1 MDLKKLISEIAPNK
15 PLMQKGAN
23 LSENFKKKA
32 KNVGFGIANIIDLF
46 FDAMS
51 HAMVKGADKKN
62 TLKTNLKPV
71 AAGPKVSL
79 LKPQQDVSQA
89 FYTNISEG
97 QRNPL
102 RKGDSVANILAKMF
116 NFMKMVHEEEIKQM
130 EVARN
135 LARRNKYMPPVN
147 EKTEES
153 TYKAEKSSETEEG
166 MPGFLKKLLTG
177 LAAAALA
184 IAGVYAALKGLLD
197 PFINIFNNIKI
208 PELTPLPVFNPF
220 GRTPGRGVPGRG
232 VPGRGNAGRGNVIP
246 TEKDERQRMKLEE
259 ERKKADNKTKTPT
272 GQVPNKEPQKP
283 TPSKPASTGTK
294 PGFLNTAEDKIR
306 ERATRLAA
314 AAGAKGT
321 GMILKEGIKQVG
333 KQTLKS
339 FLGGPFA
346 LAITAY
352 DIADALA
359 PSEKEALDT
368 HVETLM
374 SIEDDVD
381 SLQKKYEAGEITGE
395 GFKLSMKQKMMD
407 AKTVEEKIRVLK
419 KKAEDEAYK
428 EEARLN
434 QQAAEDAKITMADE
448 VKDMGRDAASAVHPI
463 TKAIKDAGKRAAINY
478 KNNTKNYEYDKWKK
492 ENPTK
497 GLSDY
502 LELIKNEKFF
512 NGEFYKKGLRED
524 PLTPQGLLNLLQENN
539 DLNLK
544 STTSP
549 ISYIDNSK
557 TNNMGGGTG
566 GGGLTVA
573 SSAPVRNL
581 GFDTKFLNDRF
592 A

>member
-1 MDLKKLISEIAPNK
+1 MDLKKLIKENLSDEN
-15 PLMQKGAN
+15 LMKKGSAM
-23 LSENFKKKA
+23 SENFKNKA
-32 KNVGFGIANIIDLF
+32 QNVGSGIINIIDLF

-51 HAMVKGADKKN
+51 YAIVKGSDQ
-62 TLKTNLKPV
+62 KTPMKSNLKPV
-71 AAGPKVSL
+71 ATGAKVSY
-79 LKPQQDVSQA
+79 LKPQQDISQA
-89 FYTNISEG
+89 FYTNVSDG
-97 QRNPL
+97 QLQPM
-102 RKGDSVANILAKMF
+102 RKGDSIANILAKMF
-116 NFMKMVHEEEIKQM
+116 NFMKKIHGEEIKEM
-130 EVARN
+130 EVSRN
-135 LARRNKYMPPVN
+135 LAKRGKYTPMMK
-147 EKTEES
+147 EKTDSIFSKFKKDVDGEDES
-153 TYKAEKSSETEEG
+153 DS
-166 MPGFLKKLLTG
+166 FLKKLLTG

-232 VPGRGNAGRGNVIP
+232 NAGRGNVIP
-246 TEKDERQRMKLEE
+246 TEEDERQRMKLEE
-259 ERKKADNKTKTPT
+259 ERKKSDNKTKTPT
-272 GQVPNKEPQKP
+272 APTGQVPNEEPQTP
-283 TPSKPASTGTK
+283 TPSTSTGTK
-294 PGFLNTAEDKIR
+294 PGFLDTAEDKIR
-306 ERATRLAA
+306 QRATRLAA
-314 AAGAKGT
+314 TAGAKGT

-333 KQTLKS
+333 KQTLKR

-352 DIADALA
+352 DVADALA

-478 KNNTKNYEYDKWKK
+478 KRNLPDGEYEQFLKKDPKESYFNPGSVKRHLYEQYDKFNVKK
-492 ENPTK
+492 F
-497 GLSDY
+497 
-502 LELIKNEKFF
+502 I
-512 NGEFYKKGLRED
+512 RED
-524 PLTPQGLLNLLQENN
+524 PLSQGISNLLQENN

>member
-1 MDLKKLISEIAPNK
+1 MDLKKLIKENLSDEN
-15 PLMQKGAN
+15 LMKKGSAM
-23 LSENFKKKA
+23 SENFKNKA
-32 KNVGFGIANIIDLF
+32 QNVGSGIINIIDLF

-51 HAMVKGADKKN
+51 YAIVKGSDQ
-62 TLKTNLKPV
+62 KTPMKSNLKPV
-71 AAGPKVSL
+71 ASGAKVSY
-79 LKPQQDVSQA
+79 LKPQQDISQA
-89 FYTNISEG
+89 FYTNVSDG
-97 QRNPL
+97 QLQPM
-102 RKGDSVANILAKMF
+102 RKGDSIANVLAKMF
-116 NFMKMVHEEEIKQM
+116 NFMKKVHGEEIKEM
-130 EVARN
+130 EVSRN
-135 LARRNKYMPPVN
+135 LAKRNKYTPMMK
-147 EKTEES
+147 EKTDGIFSKFKKDVDGED
-153 TYKAEKSSETEEG
+153 EG
-166 MPGFLKKLLTG
+166 DSFLKKLLTG

-208 PELTPLPVFNPF
+208 PDLSPLPVFSPF
-220 GRTPGRGVPGRG
+220 GRTPMER
-232 VPGRGNAGRGNVIP
+232 VPGRGNAGRGNVVP
-246 TEKDERQRMKLEE
+246 TEEDERQRMKLEE

-272 GQVPNKEPQKP
+272 GQVPSEEPQKP
-283 TPSKPASTGTK
+283 TPSKPTSTGAK
-294 PGFLNTAEDKIR
+294 PGFLDTAEDKIR
-306 ERATRLAA
+306 QRAARLAA
-314 AAGAKGT
+314 AGAARGT
-321 GMILKEGIKQVG
+321 GVLLKEGIKQVG

-368 HVETLM
+368 HVQTLM

-381 SLQKKYEAGEITGE
+381 ALQKKYEAGEITGE

-448 VKDMGRDAASAVHPI
+448 VKGMGRDAASAVHSV
-463 TKAIKDAGKRAAINY
+463 TKPIKDAGKRAAINY
-478 KNNTKNYEYDKWKK
+478 KRNMDKGEYEQFLKNNPNESYFKLDSYKK
-492 ENPTK
+492 
-497 GLSDY
+497 Y
-502 LELIKNEKFF
+502 LNEKYPDV
-512 NGEFYKKGLRED
+512 NKEFKKGIRED
-524 PLTPQGLLNLLQENN
+524 PLTQLFLNSIQENN

-544 STTSP
+544 STTGP

-557 TNNMGGGTG
+557 TNNMGGGAG

>member
-1 MDLKKLISEIAPNK
+1 MDLKKLIKENLSDEN
-15 PLMQKGAN
+15 LMKKGSAM
-23 LSENFKKKA
+23 SENFKNKA
-32 KNVGFGIANIIDLF
+32 QNVGSGIINIIDLF

-51 HAMVKGADKKN
+51 YAIVKGSDQ
-62 TLKTNLKPV
+62 KTPMKSNLKPV
-71 AAGPKVSL
+71 ATGAKVSY
-79 LKPQQDVSQA
+79 LKPQQDISQA
-89 FYTNISEG
+89 FYTNVSDG
-97 QRNPL
+97 QLQPM
-102 RKGDSVANILAKMF
+102 RKGDSIANILAKMF
-116 NFMKMVHEEEIKQM
+116 NFMKKVHEEEIKEM
-130 EVARN
+130 EVSRN
-135 LARRNKYMPPVN
+135 LSKRGKYTPMMK
-147 EKTEES
+147 EKTDGIFSKFKKDVDGED
-153 TYKAEKSSETEEG
+153 EG
-166 MPGFLKKLLTG
+166 DSFLKKLLTG

-232 VPGRGNAGRGNVIP
+232 NAGRGNVVP
-246 TEKDERQRMKLEE
+246 TEEDERQRMKLEE

-272 GQVPNKEPQKP
+272 APTGQVPNEEPQKP
-283 TPSKPASTGTK
+283 TPSKPSSTGTK
-294 PGFLNTAEDKIR
+294 PGFLDTAEDKIR
-306 ERATRLAA
+306 QRATRLAA

-368 HVETLM
+368 HVQTLM

-381 SLQKKYEAGEITGE
+381 ALQKKYEAGEITGE

-419 KKAEDEAYK
+419 KKAEDETYK

-478 KNNTKNYEYDKWKK
+478 KRNMDKGEYEQYMKKNPNATFEEYAKDRWNSLSLKK
-492 ENPTK
+492 A
-497 GLSDY
+497 
-502 LELIKNEKFF
+502 
-512 NGEFYKKGLRED
+512 LRED

>member
-1 MDLKKLISEIAPNK
+1 MDLKKLISEIAPDK
-15 PLMQKGAN
+15 PLMQRGAN

-51 HAMVKGADKKN
+51 HTMVKGADKKN

-147 EKTEES
+147 EKAEES

-208 PELTPLPVFNPF
+208 PNLATLPVFNPF
-220 GRTPGRGVPGRG
+220 SRTPMGG
-232 VPGRGNAGRGNVIP
+232 GNAGRGKVNP
-246 TEKDERQRMKLEE
+246 TEHDEE
-259 ERKKADNKTKTPT
+259 ERRRLQREKDKTKTPGKT
-272 GQVPNKEPQKP
+272 TVPNASGQNTPNEEPSKVPNEPGKP
-283 TPSKPASTGTK
+283 TSASSKVPATGK
-294 PGFLNTAEDKIR
+294 PGFLDTAEDKIR
-306 ERATRLAA
+306 QRATRLAG
-314 AAGAKGT
+314 AAGARGV
-321 GMILKEGIKQVG
+321 GVALKEGVKFVG
-333 KQTLKS
+333 KNTLKR
-339 FLGGPFA
+339 FLGGPFS
-346 LAITAY
+346 LAITTY

-359 PSEKEALDT
+359 PSEKEALNT
-368 HVETLM
+368 HVETLI

-381 SLQKKYEAGEITGE
+381 LLQKKYDNGEITGQ
-395 GFKLSMKQKMMD
+395 GFDIAIKQKKID

-419 KKAEDEAYK
+419 KKAEDETYK
-428 EEARLN
+428 EEAKLN
-434 QQAAEDAKITMADE
+434 QQAAEDGITTLADE
-448 VKDMGRDAASAVHPI
+448 VKGMGRDTATAVHSI
-463 TKAIKDAGKRAAINY
+463 TKPIKDLGARAAINY
-478 KNNTKNYEYDKWKK
+478 KNNTADDPYVKWKK

-497 GLSDY
+497 SYSDFLKNRY
-502 LELIKNEKFF
+502 EEFSIKKEI
-512 NGEFYKKGLRED
+512 RED
-524 PLTPQGLLNLLQENN
+524 PLTKEFLKSIQDNN
-539 DLNLK
+539 DLQLK
-544 STTSP
+544 SSGSP

-557 TNNMGGGTG
+557 TNNVGSSTG
-566 GGGLTVA
+566 SSGLTVA
-573 SSAPVRNL
+573 SSAPVRNV
-581 GFDTKFLNDRF
+581 GFDSKFLNDRF